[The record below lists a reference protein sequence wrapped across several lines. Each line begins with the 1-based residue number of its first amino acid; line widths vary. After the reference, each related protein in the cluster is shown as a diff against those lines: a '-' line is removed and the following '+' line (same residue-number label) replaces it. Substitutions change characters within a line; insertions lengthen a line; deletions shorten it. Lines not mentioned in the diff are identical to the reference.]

1 MPTYYVSRI
10 WSLILILALNLF
22 VLADALSFSQ
32 YHLHIYS
39 YLWKLFLSEGV
50 TYLTGSQIGLSVAI
64 VASLIIAIVIWIRGE
79 MIWRTMQTRF
89 SNPIKNWYLI
99 LIVASLVISKL
110 TFLYG
115 DVHPKLADIFPV
127 DYNFTQKAQASHND
141 GRKFYYPNDS
151 LGCQNKFNPNIIF
164 LTIRE
169 WSQDQFSSE
178 ATPTLDH
185 MKSHM
190 TSYMAHHKVSLSAD
204 GGMFSLFYSLPSS
217 YQTAAKDVRPALFQG
232 MENRKY
238 EMINLTASSDES
250 NMQEFRSWISNRSGE
265 EIQPFYLGV
274 TFNSHASETDKLI
287 GEIILTLEKEKLLA
301 GSHVIITGAYSGSDS
316 EIIPL
321 MYASPDRKAS
331 TVTSSTSVYDVAPS
345 LMQKAWGC
353 KKVFKTASVGQ
364 PLDEKGRDWV
374 LVSGGDDFKI
384 VDFKNQNTT
393 TVIDG
398 KISDSTQNPRHEL
411 IFDSLRMMTSF
422 SKSR

>member
-1 MPTYYVSRI
+1 
-10 WSLILILALNLF
+10 
-22 VLADALSFSQ
+22 
-32 YHLHIYS
+32 
-39 YLWKLFLSEGV
+39 
-50 TYLTGSQIGLSVAI
+50 
-64 VASLIIAIVIWIRGE
+64 
-79 MIWRTMQTRF
+79 
-89 SNPIKNWYLI
+89 
-99 LIVASLVISKL
+99 
-110 TFLYG
+110 
-115 DVHPKLADIFPV
+115 
-127 DYNFTQKAQASHND
+127 
-141 GRKFYYPNDS
+141 
-151 LGCQNKFNPNIIF
+151 
-164 LTIRE
+164 
-169 WSQDQFSSE
+169 
-178 ATPTLDH
+178 
-185 MKSHM
+185 
-190 TSYMAHHKVSLSAD
+190 MAHHKVSLSAD